1 MLKDQVQAEA
11 EKAAQAIRAAM
22 LEFNRVTGFEMSVRA
37 AWERDFRFNQAAG
50 VYMNEC
56 DLRVSVETLKVES
69 SA

>member
-22 LEFNRVTGFEMSVRA
+22 LEFNRATGFELSARA
-37 AWERDFRFNQAAG
+37 AWEKDFRFNPAAG

-56 DLRVSVETLKVES
+56 DLRVSVEVKVD
-69 SA
+69 ALA